1 MRLVEAFHGR
11 RPWPDFELHGRPWG
25 SSPEREER
33 GKGRGHGY
41 GEEEGMEGR
50 QGAARGAQSPAH
62 AWLILCGP
70 GCVRDCCVR
79 KKEREERKRKERKR
93 EKEKKR
99 KNEKLLNLEILGE
112 KNIR

>member
-1 MRLVEAFHGR
+1 MTLVRA
-11 RPWPDFELHGRPWG
+11 LHGRAAMAGDGAPWPAMG
-25 SSPEREER
+25 ELAGEGR
-33 GKGRGHGY
+33 KGEGQGHGY

-112 KNIR
+112 KNKR